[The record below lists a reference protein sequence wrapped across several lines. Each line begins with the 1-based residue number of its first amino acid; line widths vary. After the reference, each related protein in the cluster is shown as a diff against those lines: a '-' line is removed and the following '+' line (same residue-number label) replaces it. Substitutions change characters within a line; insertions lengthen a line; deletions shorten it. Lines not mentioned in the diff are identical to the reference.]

1 MEEIFDHLL
10 LFFRIKL
17 THSDRWLLDFGL
29 IIWELDVDGFF
40 ELFEQRLVL
49 VVFCAV
55 FDHGSH
61 AVDHFLVLVHNLS
74 LV

>member
-1 MEEIFDHLL
+1 MEKIFDHLL
-10 LFFRIKL
+10 LFFHIKL
-17 THSDRWLLDFGL
+17 ADSNRWLLDFRL
-29 IIWELDVDGFF
+29 IIWERDVDGFF

-55 FDHGSH
+55 FDHGPH

-74 LV
+74 VV